1 MRTVRFAAIGLLA
14 GMLGCCAWPTAAR
27 AGTAGSA
34 VFERAVH
41 FDIQP
46 QSLASALIEFS
57 RQANVQIAAP
67 AALLEHLATRGVHG
81 RMPIVAAL
89 HTLLSGTRLGFHP
102 VGPNTLGI
110 NRVADDH
117 GSARRTS
124 AVMPASLPAS
134 SALPPQAD
142 TGTPRATAA
151 AVGTPELNEV
161 IVTATKRP
169 ERAGDVAAS
178 LTVFSGASL
187 LNEGYTSFKDFAGL
201 TPGMQVMGSFGSG
214 EPVIRGIT
222 SGADTGA
229 LVGIVVDGAPIGASS
244 SLTSSGA
251 LDALDL
257 DPIDFSNVA
266 VLKGPQGTLYGANTL
281 AGIISYTLRKPDLR
295 RATAV
300 LRGGR
305 SATVDGEPGYMVR
318 AAASLPIVTGKMGIR
333 VSAYR
338 DLGGGYI
345 DNATRGI
352 ANQNEASHWGAMVS
366 ALYRP
371 NDDLSV
377 MLTGFFQNFDAV
389 ADKVIYNP
397 KTHQPVAG
405 GLAYDAYVYPT
416 SDKQIRVGLANVR
429 YRMSF
434 ATLTSVTS
442 YQRIRTADVLNG
454 TGGGLATVLGLL
466 PAFGGQPFPA
476 PQALAMGTGGSVRK
490 FTQELRLNSIGDGPW
505 KWLVGGYYS
514 DERDSDNEPMVG
526 RTASGA
532 VLANLDPAI
541 YFNIF
546 SSYRE
551 YSGFGDLTYQ
561 ITPSL
566 ELTGGIR
573 LGHIQQGYS
582 QTFGGSDA
590 AAYNFVLTAL
600 GGAPTPYNLPE
611 SRSSQSI
618 TNYLATARYHFS
630 RDTMV
635 YARFATGFRPG
646 GPNARVNGLPPAFQ
660 PDTTKD
666 YELGLKSGFWSGRGS
681 LDLTT
686 YYMAWDGIL
695 VPISA
700 HSVSGLG
707 NGGNAESYGVEADV
721 MLEPIHSL
729 TLNLTLAQAHA
740 QITRANSAATGA
752 LAVGDPLPYDPRWSG
767 SLSADY
773 RVHAWGEWQA
783 DFGATAKYDGTRHS
797 GFTSSMQI
805 PDYVLPSYTLLDL
818 RAGINDG
825 RTDVML
831 YVNNVTN
838 DRAELAATTS
848 FGPTE
853 ITIQRPRTIG
863 ARVTLHF

>member
-1 MRTVRFAAIGLLA
+1 MRKLCFASAALMVGMMGCGLCSA
-14 GMLGCCAWPTAAR
+14 AAR
-27 AGTAGSA
+27 AATAATASSRRE
-34 VFERAVH
+34 VR
-41 FDIQP
+41 FDIAP
-46 QSLASALIEFS
+46 QSLATALIEFS
-57 RQANVQIAAP
+57 RQAHVQIAAP
-67 AALLEHLATRGVHG
+67 AALLDHLATRGVRG
-81 RMPIVAAL
+81 RMPVDAAL
-89 HTLLSGTRLGFHP
+89 RRLLSGTHLGFHP
-102 VGPNTLGI
+102 VGANTLGI
-110 NRVADDH
+110 DRIGVR
-117 GSARRTS
+117 GARRTRS
-124 AVMPASLPAS
+124 SGAAV
-134 SALPPQAD
+134 PPGAAAAQSD
-142 TGTPRATAA
+142 AA
-151 AVGTPELNEV
+151 AVASAGMGPAGPAELTEV

-169 ERAGDVAAS
+169 ERAGDVAAA
-178 LTVFSGASL
+178 LTVFNSDTL

-257 DPIDFSNVA
+257 DPIDFSNVQI
-266 VLKGPQGTLYGANTL
+266 LKGPQGTLYGANTL
-281 AGIISYTLRKPDLR
+281 AGIISYTLRRPNLQ
-295 RATAV
+295 RASAV

-305 SATVDGEPGYMVR
+305 SATEDGEPSYTVR
-318 AAASLPIVTGKMGIR
+318 GAASLPIVTGKLAVR

-338 DLGGGYI
+338 DLDGGYI

-352 ANQNEASHWGAMVS
+352 ANQNQASHWGGMLS

-371 NDDLSV
+371 TEALSI
-377 MLTGFFQNFDAV
+377 MLTGFFQNFNAV
-389 ADKVIYNP
+389 PDKVIYDP

-416 SDKQIRVGLANVR
+416 SNKQIRVGLANVH
-429 YRMSF
+429 YRMSA

-442 YQRIRTADVLNG
+442 YQRIQTADVLNG

-466 PAFGGQPFPA
+466 PAFGGQPFP
-476 PQALAMGTGGSVRK
+476 PPGALAMGTGGSVRK
-490 FTQELRLNSIGDGPW
+490 FTQELRLNSNGPGPW
-505 KWLVGGYYS
+505 RWLVGGYYS
-514 DERDSDNEPMVG
+514 DERDADQEPMVG

-532 VLANLDPAI
+532 VLADLNPAI
-541 YFNIF
+541 YFDILAH
-546 SSYRE
+546 YRE
-551 YSGFGDLTYQ
+551 YSGFGDLTYE
-561 ITPSL
+561 ITRAFS
-566 ELTGGIR
+566 LTGGIR
-573 LGHIQQGYS
+573 LGHIRQAYA

-600 GGAPTPYNLPE
+600 GGAATPYSIPLT
-611 SRSSQSI
+611 RSSQNI
-618 TNYLATARYHFS
+618 TNYLVTARYHFTP
-630 RDTMV
+630 RTMI

-666 YELGLKSGFWSGRGS
+666 YELGLKSGFWSGKGA

-686 YYMAWDGIL
+686 YYMKWDGIL

-707 NGGNAESYGVEADV
+707 NGGNAESYGVEADL
-721 MLEPIHSL
+721 MLEPVRAL
-729 TLNLTLAQAHA
+729 TFNLTLAEAHA
-740 QITRANSAATGA
+740 QITQADAAAAGA
-752 LAVGDPLPYDPRWSG
+752 LAAGDPLPYDPRWSG

-773 RVHAWGEWQA
+773 RVHAWGRWQA
-783 DFGATAKYDGTRHS
+783 DFGATAKYDGSRHS
-797 GFTSSMQI
+797 GFTSSVQI

-818 RAGINDG
+818 RAGLNDG
-825 RTDVML
+825 HTDVML
-831 YVNNVTN
+831 YVDNVTN
-838 DRAELAATTS
+838 DRAELAATTA

-863 ARVTLHF
+863 ALVTLHF

>member
-1 MRTVRFAAIGLLA
+1 MKNMRIALVALIV
-14 GMLGCCAWPTAAR
+14 GMMGYGVWPAAAR
-27 AGTAGSA
+27 AGTSETA
-34 VFERAVH
+34 H
-41 FDIQP
+41 FSRDVRFKIQP
-46 QSLASALIEFS
+46 QRLATALIEFS
-57 RQANVQIAAP
+57 RQAGVQIAAP
-67 AALLEHLATRGVHG
+67 AALLDHLATHGVRG
-81 RMPIVAAL
+81 RMPIDVAL
-89 HTLLSGTRLGFHP
+89 RVLLSGTHLGFHP
-102 VGPNTLGI
+102 VGANTLGI
-110 NRVADDH
+110 DRLGTGRAGTQATTGGPLVSPAATSSQTDAVA
-117 GSARRTS
+117 
-124 AVMPASLPAS
+124 PS
-134 SALPPQAD
+134 SAGGPS
-142 TGTPRATAA
+142 GTP
-151 AVGTPELNEV
+151 PELTQV

-169 ERAGDVAAS
+169 ERAGNVAGA
-178 LTVFSGASL
+178 LTVFGSDTL

-257 DPIDFSNVA
+257 DPIDFANVE

-281 AGIISYTLRKPDLR
+281 AGIISYTLRKPDLH

-305 SATVDGEPGYMVR
+305 SATEDGEPSYTVR
-318 AAASLPIVTGKMGIR
+318 GAASLPLITGKLGIR

-338 DLGGGYI
+338 NFDGGYI
-345 DNATRGI
+345 DNATRAI

-371 NDDLSV
+371 TAGLSI

-389 ADKVIYNP
+389 ADKVIYDSQ
-397 KTHQPVAG
+397 THRPVTGA
-405 GLAYDAYVYPT
+405 LSYDAYVYPA
-416 SDKQIRVGLANVR
+416 SNKQIRVGLANIQ
-429 YRMSF
+429 YRMHL

-442 YQRIRTADVLNG
+442 YQRIRTTDVLNG

-476 PQALAMGTGGSVRK
+476 PGALAMGTGGSVRK
-490 FTQELRLNSIGDGPW
+490 FTQELRLNSNGAGPW

-514 DERDSDNEPMVG
+514 DERDVDYEPMVG
-526 RTASGA
+526 RTASGG
-532 VLANLDPAI
+532 VLADLNPAI
-541 YFNIF
+541 YFNIL
-546 SSYRE
+546 SQYRE
-551 YSGFGDLTYQ
+551 YSGFGDLTYEF
-561 ITPSL
+561 TPSFS
-566 ELTGGIR
+566 LTGGIR
-573 LGHIQQGYS
+573 LGHIRQAYS

-590 AAYNFVLTAL
+590 SAYNFALTLL
-600 GGAPTPYNLPE
+600 GGSPTPYSIPVT
-611 SRSSQSI
+611 RSNQNI
-618 TNYLATARYHFS
+618 TNYLATARYHFTS
-630 RDTMV
+630 NTMV

-666 YELGLKSGFWSGRGS
+666 YEVGLKSGIWNGKGA

-686 YYMAWDGIL
+686 YYMKWDGIL

-721 MLEPIHSL
+721 MLEPIHAL
-729 TLNLTLAQAHA
+729 TLNLTLAEAHA
-740 QITRANSAATGA
+740 QITRADTAAAGA
-752 LAVGDPLPYDPRWSG
+752 LATGDPLPYDPHWSG

-773 RVHAWGEWQA
+773 RVHAWRQWQA
-783 DFGATAKYDGTRHS
+783 DFGATAKYDGVRHS
-797 GFTSSMQI
+797 GFASSVQI

-818 RAGINDG
+818 RAGLNNG
-825 RTDVML
+825 RTDVTI
-831 YVNNVTN
+831 YVDNVTN
-838 DRAELAATTS
+838 DRAELVATTA

-863 ARVTLHF
+863 VLATLHF